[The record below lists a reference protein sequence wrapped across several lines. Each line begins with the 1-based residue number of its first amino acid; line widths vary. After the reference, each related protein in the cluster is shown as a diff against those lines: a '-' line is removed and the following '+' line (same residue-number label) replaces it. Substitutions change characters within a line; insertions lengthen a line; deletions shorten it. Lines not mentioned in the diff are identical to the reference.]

1 MNKIIKQKTARIES
15 WTRGRS
21 SGLHQ
26 KICQLLLAFPHY
38 YSLFSIFIIPLSS
51 IFFFFFFFLI
61 HIETQNNTIESWV
74 EEGRPKGNKGWGPR
88 LFPLD
93 LQTVFPLSSSIAI
106 RRVLFCSNDPN
117 ALILVIELQHVS
129 RLQDVVC
136 RFVEKRGVRERWSG
150 WQVD

>member
-1 MNKIIKQKTARIES
+1 M
-15 WTRGRS
+15 
-21 SGLHQ
+21 
-26 KICQLLLAFPHY
+26 
-38 YSLFSIFIIPLSS
+38 
-51 IFFFFFFFLI
+51 
-61 HIETQNNTIESWV
+61 

-106 RRVLFCSNDPN
+106 RRVLFCLNDPN

-129 RLQDVVC
+129 RLLDVVC

-150 WQVD
+150 WQVGSLVPQSCQRFCLSLGPRLEYPLLS